1 MVNSNLNA
9 FREER
14 KTKIM
19 NTKTSNKSA
28 ISIRLVALAIGI
40 MSQSVTAQINNH
52 EASQSSLQSSQAKR
66 AYTWLNSHVDK
77 RFTLQLATINGF
89 QNCLSIETNDDSVYC
104 FESSTVGDRWFTVTG
119 RFDSRANAEQAALDQ
134 GISGSLVNYVPRL
147 LATRCEMPSLNST
160 YKAHCAGTLERAE
173 VAIIDSQASA
183 LDIAKSVAIESAQI
197 APVKGD
203 QAQPQQEVS
212 ANPIDAN
219 RPGIVPV
226 DFTADNCNQAPTETS
241 RPRRRPAYPVLVFE
255 EDYCNPD
262 RLAPPKAMLLPDL
275 APVPD
280 RWRIVESLGYPEN
293 RWDPY
298 NNNNPLKGDRP
309 VYGKDWFYNLSA
321 ISDTVAEPRNFP
333 IPVGNAST
341 SRPGQLDLVADG
353 DQFLLN
359 QNLIVENVV
368 YRGDTIFRPP
378 DHEFRLI
385 TVFNINHTVVD
396 EVGALKAD
404 PAEGD
409 TRTEG
414 FVGIQGAFYDYHIR
428 NVSDRYDFD
437 SFRIG
442 IQPFSTDFRGFLF
455 QDNQLGVRFF
465 GTRNNNIFQYNVAWF
480 RRLEKESNSGLNDIT
495 DDIREDDIFIANLYW
510 QDFPTKGFISQA
522 SITHNRNREADD
534 FFFDDNQ
541 FIARPSSL
549 GFERGRDYDVTY
561 LGLSGDGHF
570 GRNNLTFSAYYAL
583 GDATNGVF
591 TNQET
596 DISAYFFAA
605 EASRDYDWI
614 RGRVSFL
621 HSSGD
626 DDAFDTDE
634 GGFDAIFENPQFA
647 GGDTAFF
654 IRQNVPLIG
663 GGRVALNG
671 RNSIIPSLRSS
682 KEHGQSNFTNPGIT
696 LIGIGADFDLTPQ
709 TRLSLNLNQMWFDET
724 TTLEVARNQSRVRK
738 NIGQDIS
745 AALIWRP
752 LATQN
757 VVFRLSAA
765 VLNPGS
771 GFEDLYG
778 DGTPYSVLG
787 NLILAY

>member
-1 MVNSNLNA
+1 MEN
-9 FREER
+9 REALHKMQIKAVR
-14 KTKIM
+14 H
-19 NTKTSNKSA
+19 
-28 ISIRLVALAIGI
+28 ISLATLVSGLMISPVIAQTEESEIRAR
-40 MSQSVTAQINNH
+40 QH
-52 EASQSSLQSSQAKR
+52 ER
-66 AYTWLNSHVDK
+66 AYSWLNSQVEK
-77 RFTLQLATINGF
+77 RFTLQLATIEGF
-89 QNCLSIETNDDSVYC
+89 SRCLSVEQSQDGVYC
-104 FESSTVGDRWFTVTG
+104 FESSSVEDRWFTVSG
-119 RFDSRANAEQAALDQ
+119 RYESLDSAQQAAQSQ
-134 GISGSLVNYVPRL
+134 GLNGALVNYVPRIL
-147 LATRCEMPSLNST
+147 NTRCDMPSLAANYRS
-160 YKAHCAGTLERAE
+160 HCAQGEKEST
-173 VAIIDSQASA
+173 
-183 LDIAKSVAIESAQI
+183 SVADTQDEREAPAVVDQI
-197 APVKGD
+197 VKVDKQTPEISSISVEQVDVASDGSLND
-203 QAQPQQEVS
+203 E
-212 ANPIDAN
+212 
-219 RPGIVPV
+219 RPGIAPATFVAN
-226 DFTADNCNQAPTETS
+226 DCADTEPKQTT
-241 RPRRRPAYPVLVFE
+241 RPLRRPAYPVLVFE
-255 EDYCNPD
+255 EDYCNSD
-262 RLAPPKAMLLPDL
+262 RLAPPKALLLPDV

-280 RWRIVESLGYPEN
+280 RWRIVESLGYAEN

-298 NNNNPLKGDRP
+298 NNNNPLKGDKP
-309 VYGKDWFYNLSA
+309 IYGKDWFFNLSA
-321 ISDTVAEPRNFP
+321 ISDTVYEPRNFP
-333 IPVGNAST
+333 LPVGNAT
-341 SRPGQLDLVADG
+341 TANAGQLDLIADG
-353 DQFLLN
+353 DQYLIN
-359 QNLIVENVV
+359 ENLIIENVL
-368 YRGDTIFRPP
+368 YRGDTVFRPP

-396 EVGALKAD
+396 EVGVLKAD

-414 FVGIQGAFYDYHIR
+414 FVGIQGAFWDYHIR

-455 QDNQLGVRFF
+455 QDNQLGIRVF
-465 GTRNNNIFQYNVAWF
+465 GTRNNNIFQYNLAWF
-480 RRLEKESNSGLNDIT
+480 RRLEKDSNSGLNDIAE
-495 DDIREDDIFIANLYW
+495 DIREDDIFIANLFW

-570 GRNNLTFSAYYAL
+570 GRNNLTFSAYYAI

-591 TNQET
+591 TNEET
-596 DISAYFFAA
+596 DINAYFFAA

-614 RGRVSFL
+614 RARVSFL

-634 GGFDAIFENPQFA
+634 EGFDAIFENPQFA

-696 LIGIGADFDLTPQ
+696 LVGVGADFDLTPQ
-709 TRLSLNLNQMWFDET
+709 TRLSFNVNQMWFDET
-724 TTLEVARNQSRVRK
+724 NTLEVSRNQSRIRK

-757 VVFRLSAA
+757 IVFRLSGA

-771 GFEDLYG
+771 GFEDLFG

>member
-1 MVNSNLNA
+1 MQS
-9 FREER
+9 
-14 KTKIM
+14 
-19 NTKTSNKSA
+19 KTSKPTVV
-28 ISIRLVALAIGI
+28 SIRLIALVMGL
-40 MSQSVTAQINNH
+40 MSQSVTAQVT
-52 EASQSSLQSSQAKR
+52 ASESSPRAEQAER
-66 AYTWLNSHVDK
+66 AYSWLNSQPDK

-89 QNCLSIETNDDSVYC
+89 QNCLSVEQRQENVYC
-104 FESSTVGDRWFTVTG
+104 FESSTVSDRWFTVTG
-119 RFDSRANAEQAALDQ
+119 RYDSIAAAEQASQDQ
-134 GISGSLVNYVPRL
+134 GLSGTVVNYIPRL
-147 LATRCEMPSLNST
+147 MATRCEMPALT
-160 YKAHCAGTLERAE
+160 LAYRAHCQMAGAQHKEAIATTNALGLDAE
-173 VAIIDSQASA
+173 QAVAA
-183 LDIAKSVAIESAQI
+183 
-197 APVKGD
+197 APLSD
-203 QAQPQQEVS
+203 QPQPALLENSSASQQERNSV
-212 ANPIDAN
+212 NQD
-219 RPGIVPV
+219 RPGIEPATSSVI
-226 DFTADNCNQAPTETS
+226 DCSAAPRETS

-262 RLAPPKAMLLPDL
+262 RLSPPKALLLPDL

-298 NNNNPLKGDRP
+298 NNNNPLKGDKP
-309 VYGKDWFYNLSA
+309 VFGKDWFYNLSA
-321 ISDTVAEPRNFP
+321 ISDTVVEPRNFP
-333 IPVGNAST
+333 LPVGNAST
-341 SRPGQLDLVADG
+341 NRPGQLDLIADG
-353 DQFLLN
+353 DQYLIN

-368 YRGDTIFRPP
+368 YRGDTVFRPP

-385 TVFNINHTVVD
+385 TVFNINHTVSD
-396 EVGALKAD
+396 EIGALKAD

-414 FVGIQGAFYDYHIR
+414 YVGVQAAFYDYHIR
-428 NVSDRYDFD
+428 NVSDRFDFD

-455 QDNQLGVRFF
+455 QDNQLGVRLF
-465 GTRNNNIFQYNVAWF
+465 GTRNNNIFQYNLAWF

-495 DDIREDDIFIANLYW
+495 DDVRDDDIFMANLYW

-570 GRNNLTFSAYYAL
+570 GRNNLTFSAYYAF
-583 GDATNGVF
+583 GDASNGVF

-614 RGRVSFL
+614 RARVSFL

-696 LIGIGADFDLTPQ
+696 LIGVGADFDLTPQ
-709 TRLSLNLNQMWFDET
+709 TRLSFNLNQMWFDET
-724 TTLEVARNQSRVRK
+724 TTLEVARNQGRIRK

-757 VVFRLSAA
+757 IIFRLSAA
-765 VLNPGS
+765 VLNPSG

-778 DGTPYSVLG
+778 DSTPYSVLG

>member
-1 MVNSNLNA
+1 MNLEANIMHTKKSN
-9 FREER
+9 
-14 KTKIM
+14 
-19 NTKTSNKSA
+19 KTSVSMGLALIAIGLMSQPVKAQSVASSEANKSE
-28 ISIRLVALAIGI
+28 ILA
-40 MSQSVTAQINNH
+40 AQT
-52 EASQSSLQSSQAKR
+52 KR
-66 AYTWLNSHVDK
+66 AYGWLNGQVDK
-77 RFTLQLATINGF
+77 RFTLQLATIHGF
-89 QNCLSIETNDDSVYC
+89 EHCLAVANTHDGMYC
-104 FESSTVGDRWFTVTG
+104 FESSTVSDRWFTVSG
-119 RFDSRANAEQAALDQ
+119 RYDSIATAEQAALDQ
-134 GISGSLVNYVPRL
+134 GLSGTVVNYIPRL
-147 LATRCEMPSLNST
+147 LATRCEMDELNVT
-160 YKAHCAGTLERAE
+160 FRAHCETLDQAG
-173 VAIIDSQASA
+173 Q
-183 LDIAKSVAIESAQI
+183 VAIESKPAEPI
-197 APVKGD
+197 
-203 QAQPQQEVS
+203 VS
-212 ANPIDAN
+212 AEAVSVEHQVFEQQFSAVENSRDEELQAASLN
-219 RPGIVPV
+219 DVRPGVEPTSSV
-226 DFTADNCNQAPTETS
+226 DNCSQAPTTSS

-255 EDYCNPD
+255 ADYCNSN
-262 RLAPPKAMLLPDL
+262 RLAPPKALLLPDL

-293 RWDPY
+293 KWDPY
-298 NNNNPLKGDRP
+298 NNNNPIKGDRP
-309 VYGKDWFYNLSA
+309 VFGKDWFYNLSV
-321 ISDTVAEPRNFP
+321 ISDTVVEPRRFP

-341 SRPGQLDLVADG
+341 LRAGQLDLIAKG
-353 DQFLLN
+353 DQYLIN
-359 QNLIVENVV
+359 ENLIVEHVI
-368 YRGDTIFRPP
+368 YRGDTVFRPP

-385 TVFNINHTVVD
+385 TVFNINHTVFD
-396 EVGALKAD
+396 EIGALKAD
-404 PAEGD
+404 PTEGD

-414 FVGIQGAFYDYHIR
+414 FIGLQGAFYDYHIR

-442 IQPFSTDFRGFLF
+442 IQPFSSDFRGFLF
-455 QDNQLGVRFF
+455 QDNQLGIRFF
-465 GTRNNNIFQYNVAWF
+465 GTRNNNIFQYNIAWF
-480 RRLEKESNSGLNDIT
+480 RRLEKESNSGLNDIS
-495 DDIREDDIFIANLYW
+495 DDPREDDIFTANLYW

-570 GRNNLTFSAYYAL
+570 GRNNLTFSAYYAM

-591 TNQET
+591 TNEKT
-596 DISAYFFAA
+596 DINAYFFAA

-682 KEHGQSNFTNPGIT
+682 KEHGQSNFTNPGVT
-696 LIGIGADFDLTPQ
+696 LLGIGADFDLTPQ
-709 TRLSLNLNQMWFDET
+709 TRLSFNLNQMWFDET
-724 TTLEVARNQSRVRK
+724 TTLEVARNQSQVRK
-738 NIGQDIS
+738 NIGQDLS

-752 LATQN
+752 WATQN
-757 VVFRLSAA
+757 IVLRLSAA